1 MRNGVPGTPEEP
13 QNFVD
18 RDSLCFACP
27 EPDKVLHA
35 GQPGFRDGLLHLYDS
50 AESIA
55 AEQLVKLKNR
65 LRHTT
70 TGDFFEVVTEGLA
83 QIAGAQYAFVSK
95 RIVVDDEN
103 VAVEMPPIGQPGSCL
118 MGAAFYVNDG
128 YDIQA
133 KIKNFKYHAY
143 SCPCAYMKH
152 DKIFIIPERLNEFIT
167 NNPNNLAFPAE
178 AYLGVPL
185 CAEGKCFA
193 HFGLMWSAEGASKRQ
208 LRWPYLEMICHSLED
223 MILER
228 LLEGKKFA
236 KEPEEDPRPSKVV
249 PHEAV
254 TVAQSLKP
262 YARSLSHELR
272 TPMQGVVGMLDVMY
286 ATVQEAVEG
295 HGDSVLRK
303 VFETLKENIEVVQD
317 SSRRAVEA
325 ADNVVHAYDMNMG
338 VPESPE
344 SVPEDDKMHN
354 CPETQPEIVVSGN
367 HMSLGLQGYGSK
379 RRRDS
384 NPWDSEKTTKVHITE
399 TQWTARAKVDHHPV
413 NGSRHHAQ
421 PSDQASTVSSDSF
434 TSVAVAHASRRT
446 PPATPN
452 FASESTVVP
461 GLRHTSIR
469 DVIHYVINDSLKLGG
484 RPESAIARETD
495 GGEIIEVCMKDFSGA
510 QRVKMI
516 EWSVDSSIPDSI
528 LIDERDLAKMIS
540 CVFLN
545 AVKFTEEGRIS
556 LTARLNTTP
565 KHRYIVIKVEDSGT
579 GIPEAF
585 IPNLFKAF
593 SREDDSLTRQSE
605 GLGLGLLVAKG
616 LARRLGG
623 DLFCS
628 RSETHG
634 PNKGSEFELRVP
646 LHPGEIVSR
655 PNTPFGSRS
664 PSAKPRTRL
673 QSPHTLNEVQGTP
686 STGTLSGDSHS
697 PLPPNQSS
705 RLSEESPV
713 ENRQRP
719 SIHRRRTSIKRNF
732 FDRGLALRHPLNI
745 LVVEDNK
752 INRKLLVNMLQ
763 KLGYT
768 NIHEAYDG
776 TDAVREMRALRES
789 GNRIDVVLMDLWM
802 PLMDGYESARHIFQL
817 PLNEVQR
824 SQPKILAVSA
834 DVTDGA
840 LEKAAQVGMTG
851 FMTKPYKLMDLEKL
865 IAQYC
870 DKEADES
877 NGMNDM

>member
-1 MRNGVPGTPEEP
+1 
-13 QNFVD
+13 
-18 RDSLCFACP
+18 
-27 EPDKVLHA
+27 
-35 GQPGFRDGLLHLYDS
+35 
-50 AESIA
+50 
-55 AEQLVKLKNR
+55 
-65 LRHTT
+65 
-70 TGDFFEVVTEGLA
+70 
-83 QIAGAQYAFVSK
+83 
-95 RIVVDDEN
+95 
-103 VAVEMPPIGQPGSCL
+103 
-118 MGAAFYVNDG
+118 
-128 YDIQA
+128 
-133 KIKNFKYHAY
+133 
-143 SCPCAYMKH
+143 
-152 DKIFIIPERLNEFIT
+152 
-167 NNPNNLAFPAE
+167 
-178 AYLGVPL
+178 
-185 CAEGKCFA
+185 
-193 HFGLMWSAEGASKRQ
+193 
-208 LRWPYLEMICHSLED
+208 
-223 MILER
+223 
-228 LLEGKKFA
+228 
-236 KEPEEDPRPSKVV
+236 
-249 PHEAV
+249 
-254 TVAQSLKP
+254 
-262 YARSLSHELR
+262 
-272 TPMQGVVGMLDVMY
+272 
-286 ATVQEAVEG
+286 
-295 HGDSVLRK
+295 
-303 VFETLKENIEVVQD
+303 
-317 SSRRAVEA
+317 
-325 ADNVVHAYDMNMG
+325 
-338 VPESPE
+338 
-344 SVPEDDKMHN
+344 
-354 CPETQPEIVVSGN
+354 
-367 HMSLGLQGYGSK
+367 
-379 RRRDS
+379 
-384 NPWDSEKTTKVHITE
+384 
-399 TQWTARAKVDHHPV
+399 
-413 NGSRHHAQ
+413 
-421 PSDQASTVSSDSF
+421 
-434 TSVAVAHASRRT
+434 
-446 PPATPN
+446 
-452 FASESTVVP
+452 
-461 GLRHTSIR
+461 
-469 DVIHYVINDSLKLGG
+469 
-484 RPESAIARETD
+484 
-495 GGEIIEVCMKDFSGA
+495 
-510 QRVKMI
+510 
-516 EWSVDSSIPDSI
+516 
-528 LIDERDLAKMIS
+528 MIS

-673 QSPHTLNEVQGTP
+673 QSPHALNEVQGTP

-705 RLSEESPV
+705 RPSEESPV

-789 GNRIDVVLMDLWM
+789 GHRIDVVLMDLWM

-877 NGMNDM
+877 NDMNDM

>member
-303 VFETLKENIEVVQD
+303 VFETLKENIEVVQ
-317 SSRRAVEA
+317 
-325 ADNVVHAYDMNMG
+325 
-338 VPESPE
+338 
-344 SVPEDDKMHN
+344 
-354 CPETQPEIVVSGN
+354 
-367 HMSLGLQGYGSK
+367 GL
-379 RRRDS
+379 
-384 NPWDSEKTTKVHITE
+384 
-399 TQWTARAKVDHHPV
+399 
-413 NGSRHHAQ
+413 
-421 PSDQASTVSSDSF
+421 F
-434 TSVAVAHASRRT
+434 
-446 PPATPN
+446 
-452 FASESTVVP
+452 
-461 GLRHTSIR
+461 
-469 DVIHYVINDSLKLGG
+469 
-484 RPESAIARETD
+484 
-495 GGEIIEVCMKDFSGA
+495 
-510 QRVKMI
+510 
-516 EWSVDSSIPDSI
+516 
-528 LIDERDLAKMIS
+528 
-540 CVFLN
+540 
-545 AVKFTEEGRIS
+545 
-556 LTARLNTTP
+556 
-565 KHRYIVIKVEDSGT
+565 
-579 GIPEAF
+579 
-585 IPNLFKAF
+585 
-593 SREDDSLTRQSE
+593 
-605 GLGLGLLVAKG
+605 
-616 LARRLGG
+616 
-623 DLFCS
+623 
-628 RSETHG
+628 
-634 PNKGSEFELRVP
+634 
-646 LHPGEIVSR
+646 
-655 PNTPFGSRS
+655 
-664 PSAKPRTRL
+664 
-673 QSPHTLNEVQGTP
+673 
-686 STGTLSGDSHS
+686 
-697 PLPPNQSS
+697 
-705 RLSEESPV
+705 
-713 ENRQRP
+713 
-719 SIHRRRTSIKRNF
+719 
-732 FDRGLALRHPLNI
+732 
-745 LVVEDNK
+745 
-752 INRKLLVNMLQ
+752 
-763 KLGYT
+763 
-768 NIHEAYDG
+768 
-776 TDAVREMRALRES
+776 
-789 GNRIDVVLMDLWM
+789 
-802 PLMDGYESARHIFQL
+802 
-817 PLNEVQR
+817 
-824 SQPKILAVSA
+824 
-834 DVTDGA
+834 
-840 LEKAAQVGMTG
+840 
-851 FMTKPYKLMDLEKL
+851 
-865 IAQYC
+865 
-870 DKEADES
+870 
-877 NGMNDM
+877 